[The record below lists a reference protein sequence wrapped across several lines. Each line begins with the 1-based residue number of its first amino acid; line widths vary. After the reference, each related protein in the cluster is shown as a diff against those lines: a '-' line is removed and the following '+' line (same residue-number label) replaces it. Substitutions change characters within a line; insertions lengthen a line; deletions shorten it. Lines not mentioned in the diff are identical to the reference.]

1 MKKIPIIL
9 VVLVMLLALGTQA
22 LAQTPPPVE
31 LEGIV
36 TEVTNGGSLLVD
48 TVSMGPVMVHV
59 NDETTYEGNA
69 RPGVGRYIYVLYS
82 GILTR
87 SIPPQATALKISC
100 HLLDGL
106 VVSVDT
112 DLNTLLMD
120 TKEFGQVM
128 VHLPQINVV
137 PKENDFITVYFS
149 GVMAMSYPGQISAM
163 KVDSYQKLAGVVAET
178 GEDYFMLDGEEGL
191 FRVNIGSESRGA
203 QGVEKGARVTVYYAG
218 PMTKSLP
225 PQVFGAVVEVSA
237 SGN

>member
-36 TEVTNGGSLLVD
+36 TEVTNAGSLLVD
-48 TVSMGPVMVHV
+48 TVSLGSVMVHV

-87 SIPPQATALKISC
+87 SIPPQATALTISC

-106 VVSVDT
+106 VVSVDPA
-112 DLNTLLMD
+112 LNTLLMD

-128 VHLPQINVV
+128 VHLPQMDMY
-137 PKENDFITVYFS
+137 PQENDFITVYFS

-178 GEDYFMLDGEEGL
+178 GENHFMLDGEEGL
-191 FRVNIGSESRGA
+191 FRVNIGNESRVA
-203 QGVEKGARVTVYYAG
+203 EGVEKGARVAVYYAG

-225 PQVFGAVVEVSA
+225 PQVFGAVVEITRQ
-237 SGN
+237 GD